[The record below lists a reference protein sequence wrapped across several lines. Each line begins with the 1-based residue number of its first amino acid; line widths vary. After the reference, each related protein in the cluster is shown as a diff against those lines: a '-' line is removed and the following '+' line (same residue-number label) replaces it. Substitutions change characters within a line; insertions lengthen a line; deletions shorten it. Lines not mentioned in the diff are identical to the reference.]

1 MKKCEEFIIREIT
14 GDYVMM
20 PIGETA
26 LKFNGLIMAN
36 AVSAFIWEKIEDV
49 DTVEELAKLIT
60 DEFEVTY
67 EQAFEDCNTLIQQM
81 IKSNW
86 IKA

>member
-1 MKKCEEFIIREIT
+1 MKKCEEFIIREIA

-20 PIGETA
+20 PVGETA

-67 EQAFEDCNTLIQQM
+67 EEAFEDCNILTQQM

-86 IKA
+86 IEN

>member
-1 MKKCEEFIIREIT
+1 MKKCEEFIIREIA

-20 PIGETA
+20 PVGDTA

-49 DTVEELAKLIT
+49 DKVEELAKLIT
-60 DEFEVTY
+60 YEFDVTY
-67 EQAFEDCNTLIQQM
+67 EEAFKDCNILIQQM

-86 IKA
+86 IQI

>member
-36 AVSAFIWEKIEDV
+36 AVSAFIWEKIEEV